1 MALTEYRRGQVV
13 AAVNT
18 ALQRAENVVPQM
30 TACKQSVLDSRANYL
45 KVKQLCTD
53 AGMTQQEIDQQF
65 GADFA
70 ADAGAVFEKSGP
82 QLIALLAEVSRITG
96 TSARAALTALAA
108 AAPDTIPTDAE
119 TVKISPTTG
128 AVTFVVPQQ

>member
-45 KVKQLCTD
+45 KVKQLCSD
-53 AGMTQQEIDQQF
+53 AGMTQPEIDEQF

-70 ADAGAVFEKSGP
+70 ADAGAIFDKAGP
-82 QLIALLAEVSRITG
+82 QLVALLAEVSRITG
-96 TSARAALTALAA
+96 TTARAALTALAA
-108 AAPDTIPTDAE
+108 AAPDTAPADNE
-119 TVKISPTTG
+119 TVTINPGTG
-128 AVTFVVPQQ
+128 AVTFE